1 MPFFTGAFIAR
12 TTWIFVTQQFLLK
25 NQQDYFSIIQ
35 FLVEK
40 HTIIKSKEAK
50 TKIIEWIIYGGEI
63 ISTTSTFSLLVEFKR
78 RSIENDSVLSRRS
91 STRARKP
98 GVILEYVDEID
109 EAILYV
115 RDAKE
120 QATRQS
126 VRDIALVISKRET
139 IGDFNA
145 SEGWKSISWKFVQA
159 TNLIAVS
166 DDKLMRSIW
175 SFLRHN
181 HNKNPILRDEMHVY
195 L

>member
-1 MPFFTGAFIAR
+1 M
-12 TTWIFVTQQFLLK
+12 
-25 NQQDYFSIIQ
+25 
-35 FLVEK
+35 
-40 HTIIKSKEAK
+40 
-50 TKIIEWIIYGGEI
+50 
-63 ISTTSTFSLLVEFKR
+63 EFKR

-166 DDKLMRSIW
+166 DDKLMRSI
-175 SFLRHN
+175 
-181 HNKNPILRDEMHVY
+181 
-195 L
+195 